1 MKTGTGW
8 TTSAV
13 KNSENICEQAET
25 KKALPRRAGFAA
37 EDREAGGSPQP
48 AGEAVYTLRRSSD
61 PPAAGARIF
70 RAGTQAV
77 SAPSSEVQWGHLVAS
92 AGISLLQ

>member
-8 TTSAV
+8 MTSAV
-13 KNSENICEQAET
+13 KNSENICEQTET

-37 EDREAGGSPQP
+37 ENREARAVRNRVEKRCILSGG
-48 AGEAVYTLRRSSD
+48 VRTRRL
-61 PPAAGARIF
+61 PKRRFRI
-70 RAGTQAV
+70 GTQAV
-77 SAPSSEVQWGHLVAS
+77 SVLSSDVQWGHLVAS

>member
-8 TTSAV
+8 MTSVV
-13 KNSENICEQAET
+13 KNSENICEQTET

-37 EDREAGGSPQP
+37 VDREAGAARNLPEKRCIRSGGVRTHRLP
-48 AGEAVYTLRRSSD
+48 ERR
-61 PPAAGARIF
+61 F

-77 SAPSSEVQWGHLVAS
+77 SALSSEVQWGHLVAS